1 MVSAICF
8 GCVLEYNSEIVKE
21 DNARLASYLYGN
33 GILVG
38 EMVNQSISLEEYYLR
53 TMAGERK
60 VV

>member
-1 MVSAICF
+1 M
-8 GCVLEYNSEIVKE
+8 EYNSEIVKE